1 MKETIYIPDIECDS
15 CSRVLKKA
23 FDKEDG
29 IIKYSIN
36 DESATFEFDDS
47 KTSPDHI
54 INIIKSKG
62 FRASTQSFE
71 RKTFKE
77 RIRHFKENPSNYIVE
92 SKIIPYTIGI
102 FLIISILEV
111 LAYFVFLKNIPD
123 FFVNYGWWILYLNIS
138 IATIG
143 VAIWHVVAYLKNKI
157 TCMTGMMIGMT
168 IGMQT
173 GMMIGAVIGA
183 TNGFFAG
190 AMVGMLLGC
199 LVGWLTGKCC
209 GVMGTMEGMMA
220 GLMGGTMG
228 PMISIM
234 MFSDNLLIFMP
245 FYIIINVIILGG
257 LSIMMYEE
265 VAEGKKHEKKP
276 ADFMTL
282 SSIAIIATFILLAIM
297 IYGPK
302 SPLVSF

>member
-1 MKETIYIPDIECDS
+1 MKENIYIPDIECDS

-29 IIKYSIN
+29 IIKYVVYDDSTEIEF
-36 DESATFEFDDS
+36 DESKINTKD
-47 KTSPDHI
+47 I
-54 INIIKSKG
+54 ISIIKSKG
-62 FRASTQSFE
+62 FRASTEPFE
-71 RKTFKE
+71 RKTLKE
-77 RIRHFKENPSNYIVE
+77 RMRHFKENPSKYVLE
-92 SKIIPYTIGI
+92 SKIIPYTIGL
-102 FLIISILEV
+102 FLIISALEV
-111 LAYFVFLKNIPD
+111 LAYFLFLKNIPD
-123 FFVNYGWWILYLNIS
+123 FLSNYSWWILYLNIS
-138 IATIG
+138 IATISVG
-143 VAIWHVVAYLKNKI
+143 MWHVIAYLKNKI

-173 GMMIGAVIGA
+173 GMMIGAIVGA
-183 TNGFFAG
+183 TNGFFIG
-190 AMVGMLLGC
+190 SMVGMLLGC
-199 LVGWLTGKCC
+199 LVGWITGKCC
-209 GVMGTMEGMMA
+209 GIMGTMEGLMA

-245 FYIIINVIILGG
+245 FYIAINVLILGG

-265 VAEGKKHEKKP
+265 VVEGKKHNKQP
-276 ADFMTL
+276 VDFMTL
-282 SSIAIIATFILLAIM
+282 SSIAVIATFILLAII